1 MKIEPYVRTEM
12 LSEQPAPLGQT
23 GVLKWMRVNLF
34 ASVSNSILSLVAL
47 AGVILFAMSVLPWA
61 IQPSWNATSLRQCI
75 DDPNITGACW
85 GVIHDR
91 FNQLMFGFYPH
102 DAQWRPLLAFVL
114 MLVAIAPVLF
124 DKLPRKMIWFS
135 AIFPFIGVWL
145 LWGGAIWGPLLVI
158 AGFGVAYIVNKVV
171 KGLAGDLAA
180 LILGV
185 LAALIWWLFAVAP
198 ISTTL
203 TQTIAKTRIEATIQK
218 LKDGDAALGDTVSEM
233 EGRIAALEAPIADM
247 KAPLKGLKDAADAQR
262 AIVDGLRA
270 ELNAD
275 LEKGMFFSTH
285 TVLSD
290 TEVADLETRLGVEDA
305 KFYDLELR
313 YSDAT
318 KVLDAQQRQ
327 LAFARNDISNATGL
341 LRESERARADM
352 SALPDLL
359 SKAAD
364 LEAQKAKMD
373 AALLAMASALPDSV
387 KGIASLSQAQG
398 DISDQDKA
406 SFNDYEA
413 AKKDMETLTS
423 AVLNVDTR
431 VQKAYQLAGLV
442 GLEPV
447 ESSKFGGLML
457 SITIGVSGIV
467 LSLPIGIMLA
477 LGRQSDMFIIKVLSV
492 GFIEFIRGVPLIT
505 LLFVASVLL
514 NFFLPP
520 GTNFDLI
527 LRVIIM
533 ATIFSSA
540 YMAEVIRGGLA
551 ALPTGQYEAADALGL
566 DYWQSMR
573 LIIMPQALKISI
585 PGIVGTFIGLFKDT
599 TLVSIIGLLDPV
611 GLVKTIQGNSD
622 WNGIVWELYAFVAL
636 MFWVFTFS
644 MSRYSMY
651 LENKLKTTH

>member
-1 MKIEPYVRTEM
+1 MNDQSYVRTEM

-23 GVLKWMRVNLF
+23 GVLRWMRENLF
-34 ASVSNSILSLVAL
+34 SSVLNSIISLVAL
-47 AGVILFAMSVLPWA
+47 GAVVYALMGLLPWA
-61 IQPSWNATSLRQCI
+61 IQPSFNATSLRMCI
-75 DDPNITGACW
+75 DDPNINGACW

-102 DAQWRPLLAFVL
+102 DAQWRPLLAFFL

-124 DKLPRKMIWFS
+124 DKLPRKMMWFS
-135 AIFPFIGVWL
+135 AGYPFLGVWL
-145 LWGGAIWGPLLVI
+145 LWGGAIWGPLLVV
-158 AGFGVAYIVNKVV
+158 AGFLVGYLVQKIV
-171 KGLAGDLAA
+171 KGMAGDLAA
-180 LILGV
+180 MILGV
-185 LAALIWWLFAVAP
+185 LAAIFWWLFAVSP
-198 ISTTL
+198 ISDTI
-203 TQTIAKTRIEATIQK
+203 TQTIAESRIEATIQA
-218 LKDGDAALGDTVSEM
+218 LEDGEAALIADVAQKESL
-233 EGRIAALEAPIADM
+233 IAALEAPIAEM
-247 KAPLKGLKDAADAQR
+247 QTPLKELKEAADAQA
-262 AIVDGLRA
+262 AIVEELQA
-270 ELNAD
+270 ELDAD
-275 LEKGMFFSTH
+275 FEPSFLGGTH
-285 TVLSD
+285 TQLSD
-290 TEVADLETRLGVEDA
+290 AEVADLEARLAIENA
-305 KFYDLELR
+305 KFYDVELA
-313 YSDAT
+313 YSDAF
-318 KVLDAQQRQ
+318 KVLDAQRRE
-327 LAFARNDISNATGL
+327 LVAAKNDISNATTA
-341 LRESERARADM
+341 LRESERARVDM
-352 SALPDLL
+352 GALPDLL
-359 SKAAD
+359 TEAD
-364 LEAQKAKMD
+364 ALETQKAEMEAAFEELA
-373 AALLAMASALPDSV
+373 AALPESV
-387 KGIASLSQAQG
+387 KGIASLTEATG
-398 DISDQDKA
+398 EVSDEAKA
-406 SFNDYEA
+406 AFHEYET
-413 AKKDMETLTS
+413 AKKELASLETK
-423 AVLNVDTR
+423 VLNVENR

-442 GLEPV
+442 GLEPI

-457 SITIGVSGIV
+457 SITIGVSGIA

-520 GTNFDLI
+520 GTSFDLI

-533 ATIFSSA
+533 VTIFASA

-551 ALPTGQYEAADALGL
+551 ALPKGQYEAADALGL

-611 GLVKTIQGNSD
+611 GLITSIQGTQD
-622 WNGIVWELYAFVAL
+622 WNGIVWELYTFIAL